1 MINEEENI
9 SDSKISI
16 GIAADHAGF
25 ELKELMKKR
34 LQNAGYEIID
44 FGANELQ
51 PEDDYPDYI
60 IPLATAISNET
71 VYRGIAICG
80 SGVGACIVANK
91 VAGVR
96 ACLIHEKFS
105 AKQGVEDD
113 DMNMICLGGRVVNES
128 LAWELITIFLS
139 AKFNKAERHIR
150 RLTKITELEYDQ
162 KFKL

>member
-1 MINEEENI
+1 MSNNPEKVPAPRIC
-9 SDSKISI
+9 I

-34 LQNAGYEIID
+34 LQDDGYEIID

-71 VYRGIAICG
+71 IYRGIAICG

-113 DMNMICLGGRVVNES
+113 DMNMICLGGRVVNEL
-128 LAWELITIFLS
+128 LAWELVTIFLS
-139 AKFNKAERHIR
+139 AKFNNAERHIR
-150 RLTKITELEYDQ
+150 RLTKIKELEYDQ

>member
-1 MINEEENI
+1 MI
-9 SDSKISI
+9 
-16 GIAADHAGF
+16 
-25 ELKELMKKR
+25 KKR
-34 LQNAGYEIID
+34 LQEASYEIID
-44 FGANELQ
+44 FGANTLQ

-71 VYRGIAICG
+71 IHRGIAICG

-105 AKQGVEDD
+105 ARQGVEDD
-113 DMNMICLGGRVVNES
+113 DMNVICLGGKVVNES
-128 LAWELITIFLS
+128 LAWELINIFLA
-139 AKFNKAERHIR
+139 AKFNTAERHIR
-150 RLTKITELEYDQ
+150 RLTKISELEYDQ